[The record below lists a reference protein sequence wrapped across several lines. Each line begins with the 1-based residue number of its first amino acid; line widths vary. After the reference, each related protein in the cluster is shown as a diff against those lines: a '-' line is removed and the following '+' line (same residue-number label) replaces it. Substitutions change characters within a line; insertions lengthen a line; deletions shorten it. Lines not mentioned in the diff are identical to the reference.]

1 MPGEPVDLLAAYKA
15 ALESG
20 GLSACAPLL
29 KLLEDAAENDT
40 PIASLNLR
48 EAGLGSAGAAA
59 LAAMVQ
65 RDSFLT
71 YVNLE
76 ENELG
81 DDGAAHVADA
91 LCRHPAVFRLD
102 LGYNKIAGRGVKAL
116 AGLLAE
122 SPSLLCLDLSGNNL
136 YSRLSMFG
144 PASYSALAPIGVA
157 LGAES
162 CKLQLLHLDFISP
175 SITSLP
181 WGIASDERGR
191 LHVVDHHANC
201 VRTLE
206 PRAAPSVRRDAV
218 ADG

>member
-1 MPGEPVDLLAAYKA
+1 MRFDTWRSAANTAPQIDHHQPAASQPRMPGEPVDLLAAYKA

-48 EAGLGSAGAAA
+48 DAGLGSAGAAA

-136 YSRLSMFG
+136 WSRLSYFAPSSM
-144 PASYSALAPIGVA
+144 SALAPLGRA
-157 LGAES
+157 LALPS
-162 CKLQLLHLDFISP
+162 CKLQLLHLDQAEI
-175 SITSLP
+175 
-181 WGIASDERGR
+181 
-191 LHVVDHHANC
+191 
-201 VRTLE
+201 
-206 PRAAPSVRRDAV
+206 
-218 ADG
+218 

>member
-48 EAGLGSAGAAA
+48 DAGLGSAGAEA

-136 YSRLSMFG
+136 WSRLSYFAPSSM
-144 PASYSALAPIGVA
+144 SALAPLGRA
-157 LGAES
+157 LALPS
-162 CKLQLLHLDFISP
+162 CKLQLLHLDQAEI
-175 SITSLP
+175 
-181 WGIASDERGR
+181 
-191 LHVVDHHANC
+191 
-201 VRTLE
+201 
-206 PRAAPSVRRDAV
+206 
-218 ADG
+218 